1 MSAFENN
8 ETKGSNSKV
17 TLFMEKVLKVLAL
30 IAGVCLA
37 GIMLLLSVAV
47 IFRYFFNYP
56 IIGVDELVQLGM
68 VFVVMLAMP
77 YCSYTN
83 THIKVDILEGIL
95 SARAR
100 YIADIFNGLVGIFF
114 IGILIYMSWLNLL
127 DAIEY
132 EDTTNLIE
140 LPIWPAYACLT
151 FSLSLF
157 LIVLCWRLKETLFP
171 TSSSN
176 GSESA

>member
-1 MSAFENN
+1 MSDSENN
-8 ETKGSNSKV
+8 ETKGGHNFVSIMMQKS
-17 TLFMEKVLKVLAL
+17 LKTLAL
-30 IAGVCLA
+30 VAGICLT
-37 GIMLLLSVAV
+37 GIMLLLCVAV

-68 VFVVMLAMP
+68 LFVVMLAMP
-77 YCSYTN
+77 YCTYTN
-83 THIKVDILEGIL
+83 THIKVDILEDLL
-95 SARAR
+95 SARVR
-100 YIADIFNGLVGIFF
+100 YIADIFNGLVAIFF
-114 IGILIYMSWLNLL
+114 IGILVYMSWHNWL

-157 LIVLCWRLKETLFP
+157 LLVLCWRLVETLFP
-171 TSSSN
+171 TINSDSGDSV
-176 GSESA
+176 